1 MTMTAVRPGQD
12 AETAETEPKKSK
24 RTLIIVLVVV
34 LLAGLGGAYQFLLR
48 PSGDQEPKPGLVVPL
63 EAVQINLA
71 GGHYLRLGLALQ
83 AAEGAEEVEGSKA
96 LDAAIEL
103 FSGRK
108 VAEVSDPKQ
117 RGALKEELS
126 HQVRELY
133 DDEVL
138 EVYFTDFVTQ

>member
-1 MTMTAVRPGQD
+1 MTMTAMP
-12 AETAETEPKKSK
+12 AHETAGDAAGTKPSRRK
-24 RTLIIVLVVV
+24 LMIIVAV
-34 LLAGLGGAYQFLLR
+34 LLVAMLGAGYQFAFTGGAE
-48 PSGDQEPKPGLVVPL
+48 EPVPGEVVPL

-83 AAEGAEEVEGSKA
+83 AAEGSEEVEGSKA

-103 FSGRK
+103 FSGQR
-108 VAEVSDPKQ
+108 VSDVTDPQ
-117 RGALKEELS
+117 ERRRLKEHLS
-126 HQVRELY
+126 AQVRLLY